1 MAGRIV
7 VQNGM
12 LKNIDAPPA
21 PLFLTSTH
29 PGAYTTC
36 RTGGEGSCI
45 LLWERHLL
53 RLAQSL
59 SILAEAKP
67 QLYPV
72 KPRPGSTWD
81 DAIRP
86 LVQSSLE
93 AGLPKAL
100 EGRKVGEELS
110 ITTLVCGGST
120 FSKPQKPYDVY
131 VHISGYIPSSSSG
144 GVQLA
149 IVGPGR
155 EIALS
160 KFSEWVRTRQ
170 SLEKFRP
177 PLVTELLLSNDGD
190 RILEGSITNFF
201 VVCYQET
208 RLPLDDDD
216 FHLSTSSKWF
226 GYEVQTAPITDGVLP
241 GVIRQLVIEIC
252 ADEGIPLREV
262 APSLST
268 HKLWKEAFISNSLR
282 LIQHVDSI
290 RVPSSWDQTFYT
302 EGWEEI
308 SWKSFHLEGL
318 GAVTKKIQ
326 TLVLERAMSEGY
338 RFMDILR

>member
-1 MAGRIV
+1 MQDGI
-7 VQNGM
+7 
-12 LKNIDAPPA
+12 LKNIDAPTA
-21 PLFLTSTH
+21 PLFLASTR

-59 SILAEAKP
+59 SLLAQAKP
-67 QLYPV
+67 HLYPV

-81 DAIRP
+81 DVIRP

-100 EGRKVGEELS
+100 EGRKDGEELS
-110 ITTLVCGGST
+110 ITTLVCGGS
-120 FSKPQKPYDVY
+120 SSPKPKKPYDVY
-131 VHISGYIPSSSSG
+131 VHISSYIPSSNLSG
-144 GVQLA
+144 AQLA

-155 EIALS
+155 EIASS

-170 SLEKFRP
+170 SLEKLRP

-208 RLPLDDDD
+208 KLHQGVDD

-262 APSLST
+262 APSWST
-268 HKLWKEAFISNSLR
+268 YKLWKEAFISNSLR
-282 LIQHVDSI
+282 LVQHVNSI
-290 RVPSSWDQTFYT
+290 QAPSSWDQTIYT
-302 EGWEEI
+302 ESWEEI
-308 SWKSFHLEGL
+308 SWKNLHLEGL

-326 TLVLERAMSEGY
+326 KLVLERAMSEGY